1 MMTKFDLRQRSYGF
15 SVSLVRFLNN
25 LAASRISTPLFT
37 QLLRSG
43 TSVGANIEESD
54 SSPTRKDFKYKLIIA
69 KKEAAETVY
78 WLKIIID
85 ADILKNQNNI
95 SKAKE
100 ILKEA
105 EELLKIL
112 GSITHKLK

>member
-1 MMTKFDLRQRSYGF
+1 MTKYDLRQRSYGF
-15 SVSLVRFLNN
+15 SVKLVKFLNR
-25 LAASRISTPLFT
+25 LSTSRLSAPLFN

-43 TSVGANIEESD
+43 TSIGANIEESD
-54 SSPTRKDFKYKLIIA
+54 SSPSRKDFKHKLTIS

-85 ADILKNQNNI
+85 AEVLKNQNNV
-95 SKAKE
+95 SRANE

-112 GSITHKLK
+112 GSITRKL